1 MKKIFKSYVI
11 AWAVMFALF
20 QIICFAT
27 PATVSGV
34 EALEGMN
41 KYGGAFWAGYA
52 GITAAFIGQLLC
64 AKKAFSAEN
73 SEKLF
78 LDLPLIRISYIGTVV
93 MLVVGAAA
101 MLIPD
106 LPNWLGAIVCL
117 AVLAFTAVAVTKA
130 AAAAE
135 IIAAKDEEIKVRTSF
150 VRSLTSEAQGLTGLA
165 KSEEAKAACK
175 KVYEAL
181 RYSDPMSSA
190 DLENAENR
198 IMMKFGEFSA
208 AVKNASDN
216 TEGVAEELVQLI
228 ADRNRQCKALK

>member
-1 MKKIFKSYVI
+1 
-11 AWAVMFALF
+11 MFALF
-20 QIICFAT
+20 QIICYAT

-78 LDLPLIRISYIGTVV
+78 LNLPLIRISYIGTVV
-93 MLVVGAAA
+93 MLVVGAAV

-135 IIAAKDEEIKVRTSF
+135 IIAAKDEEIRASTANIRSLVADAQSILSRADTEEKRTS
-150 VRSLTSEAQGLTGLA
+150 
-165 KSEEAKAACK
+165 CK

-181 RYSDPMSSA
+181 RYSDPRSTPALTGIESEIA
-190 DLENAENR
+190 AKLAALAGGDSNA
-198 IMMKFGEFSA
+198 
-208 AVKNASDN
+208 
-216 TEGVAEELVQLI
+216 VAEKAEQLLHLI
-228 ADRNRQCKALK
+228 EDRNRMCRAGK